1 MCLAAYICGVVG
13 AAAVGAVVL
22 LILPQEDRRE
32 VGLICRLGLL
42 LVLAAP
48 LAKLPSLIDDIGKLY
63 SVLTEPEG
71 TGAIGGMPDD
81 VLRALEGQSRA
92 EIAEAMGEDICRR
105 FELAREDVLV
115 RPQLEISESGEVRLL
130 AVRLIFTGRAMWQ
143 DPHRVLE
150 YIAREY
156 GVTCEIAEG

>member
-1 MCLAAYICGVVG
+1 MAAYICGVVG

-32 VGLICRLGLL
+32 AGLICRLGLL

-48 LAKLPSLIDDIGKLY
+48 LAKLPSLIDDIGGLY
-63 SVLTEPEG
+63 SALTEPEG
-71 TGAIGGMPDD
+71 AGEIGGIPGD

-92 EIAEAMGEDICRR
+92 EIAEVMGEDICRR
-105 FELAREDVLV
+105 FELVREDVLV
-115 RPQLEISESGEVRLL
+115 RPQLEISEGGEVRLL

-143 DPHRVLE
+143 DPHPVIE
-150 YIAREY
+150 YIEQVY
-156 GVTCEIAEG
+156 GVTCETAEG